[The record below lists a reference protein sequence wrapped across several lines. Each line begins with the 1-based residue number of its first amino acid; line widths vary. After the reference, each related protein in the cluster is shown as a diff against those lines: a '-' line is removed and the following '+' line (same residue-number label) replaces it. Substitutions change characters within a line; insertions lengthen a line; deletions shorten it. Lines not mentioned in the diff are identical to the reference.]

1 MDIKKT
7 NIPDADLITEYLKG
21 SETSLEKLINR
32 HQLQI
37 FNFINSKV
45 NDRDKSEDIFQD
57 TFIKVIRTLKNVL
70 IMKKE
75 SFYPGLCA

>member
-7 NIPDADLITEYLKG
+7 NTPDADLITEYLKG

-37 FNFINSKV
+37 SLNFVITNIE
-45 NDRDKSEDIFQD
+45 NMRDIGRQSDGEKRGLSLEQ
-57 TFIKVIRTLKNVL
+57 
-70 IMKKE
+70 KK
-75 SFYPGLCA
+75 A